1 MRRIIDSNAPAAV
14 ILIRLMVGA
23 VFILEGIQKFL
34 YPGDLGSGRFERIG
48 FGNPELTALGIGG
61 AEILFGA
68 LVLLGLYTRVAAVP
82 LALIMIG
89 AIVSTKIPILL
100 GESILGFPLRKLDHY
115 GFWSMA
121 HEARTDWAMLL
132 GSLFLIAVGAGRW
145 SLDSRLGSRRS
156 YRR

>member
-23 VFILEGIQKFL
+23 VFVSEGVQKFL
-34 YPGDLGSGRFERIG
+34 YPAELGAGRFERIG
-48 FGNPELTALGIGG
+48 FGSPELTALGVGV

-68 LVLLGLYTRVAAVP
+68 LVLVGLYTRPAAAA

-100 GESILGFPLRKLDHY
+100 GEGILGFQLRKLDHY

-132 GSLFLIAVGAGRW
+132 GSLFLTVVGAGRW
-145 SLDSRLGSRRS
+145 SFDARLAKRRS